1 MEQVLEHLTFKIDDT
16 IDHSFINP
24 VVTFKTSLEVI
35 QRVMNV
41 PMCALKSLLR
51 SNGYNDSDDE
61 TSLCIDEERLDMFSE
76 AYARKMKSY
85 FTRSLQNIASLPRKE
100 RSDFDDFVKLFKR
113 LHVIEPKKWNTD
125 IDVDRLK
132 EAFVEKVK
140 EETEKQYSSKESF
153 ITKILDLFDC
163 LYGKSTNAKSEEKHI
178 DISEVVCNLF
188 SKEVDSDLFKEGILE
203 RRLEEEQ
210 EVLGNIVNSE
220 YYIAKHIE
228 DKPVWC
234 GFDLIK
240 RFISTARYYIYS
252 TGDDEESHSADFKFM
267 GDGISLTN
275 STGLRLCS

>member
-1 MEQVLEHLTFKIDDT
+1 MGKKLEHLTFKIDDT
-16 IDHSFINP
+16 IDHSYTYS
-24 VVTFKTSLEVI
+24 VVTFRTSLEVI

-61 TSLCIDEERLDMFSE
+61 AGLCIDEERLDMFSE

-100 RSDFDDFVKLFKR
+100 RSDFDRFVELFKKQG
-113 LHVIEPKKWNTD
+113 VSEPKKWDTD

-132 EAFVEKVK
+132 EAFLERVK
-140 EETEKQYSSKESF
+140 EETEKQYNSKGSF
-153 ITKILDLFDC
+153 IAGVFELLKRVCCIEGNTK
-163 LYGKSTNAKSEEKHI
+163 TEEKHI
-178 DISEVVCNLF
+178 DISEVVHNLLP
-188 SKEVDSDLFKEGILE
+188 KEVDLDSLKEGLQE

-210 EVLGNIVNSE
+210 EVLGSIVNSE

-234 GFDLIK
+234 GFDLIR

-252 TGDDEESHSADFKFM
+252 SGYGE
-267 GDGISLTN
+267 G
-275 STGLRLCS
+275 

>member
-1 MEQVLEHLTFKIDDT
+1 MGKELEHLIYKTGDSICD
-16 IDHSFINP
+16 SFICP

-61 TSLCIDEERLDMFSE
+61 AGLCIDEERLDMFSE

-100 RSDFDDFVKLFKR
+100 RSDFDKFVELFKKQG
-113 LHVIEPKKWNTD
+113 VSEPKKWDTD

-132 EAFVEKVK
+132 KAFVERVK
-140 EETEKQYSSKESF
+140 EETEKQYNSKGAF
-153 ITKILDLFDC
+153 ITRSVELFEHLC
-163 LYGKSTNAKSEEKHI
+163 QLGCICSIRTNTKTEKKHI
-178 DISEVVCNLF
+178 DTSKDICNLLP
-188 SKEVDSDLFKEGILE
+188 KEGDLDSLKEGIQE

-210 EVLGNIVNSE
+210 EVLGSIVNSE

-228 DKPVWC
+228 DKPIWC
-234 GFDLIK
+234 GFDLIR

-252 TGDDEESHSADFKFM
+252 TGDDEDA
-267 GDGISLTN
+267 IILV
-275 STGLRLCS
+275 

>member
-1 MEQVLEHLTFKIDDT
+1 MDRNLVHLEYETDCQIDYSNSYT
-16 IDHSFINP
+16 L
-24 VVTFKTSLEVI
+24 VTFRTSLEVI

-61 TSLCIDEERLDMFSE
+61 AGLCIDEERLDMFSE

-100 RSDFDDFVKLFKR
+100 RSDFDRFVELFKKQG
-113 LHVIEPKKWNTD
+113 VSEPKKWDAD

-132 EAFVEKVK
+132 KAFVERVK
-140 EETEKQYSSKESF
+140 EETEKQYNSKGAF
-153 ITKILDLFDC
+153 IAGVFELLKRVCCIEGNTKTE
-163 LYGKSTNAKSEEKHI
+163 KKHI
-178 DISEVVCNLF
+178 DT
-188 SKEVDSDLFKEGILE
+188 SKDIRDLLPKKVDLDSFKEGIQE
-203 RRLEEEQ
+203 RRLKEEQ
-210 EVLGNIVNSE
+210 EVLGSIVNSE

-234 GFDLIK
+234 GFDLIR

-252 TGDDEESHSADFKFM
+252 SGYGE
-267 GDGISLTN
+267 G
-275 STGLRLCS
+275 

>member
-1 MEQVLEHLTFKIDDT
+1 MKQKLEHLTFKIDDT
-16 IDHSFINP
+16 IDHSYTYS
-24 VVTFKTSLEVI
+24 VVTFRTSLEVI

-61 TSLCIDEERLDMFSE
+61 AGLCIDEERLDMFSE

-100 RSDFDDFVKLFKR
+100 RSDFDRFVELFKKQG
-113 LHVIEPKKWNTD
+113 VSEPKKWDTD

-132 EAFVEKVK
+132 KAFVERVK
-140 EETEKQYSSKESF
+140 EETEKQYNSKGSF
-153 ITKILDLFDC
+153 IAGVFELLKRVCSIMSDTK
-163 LYGKSTNAKSEEKHI
+163 TEEKHI
-178 DISEVVCNLF
+178 DTSEDICNLF
-188 SKEVDSDLFKEGILE
+188 PKEVDLDSFKESILE
-203 RRLEEEQ
+203 RRLEGEQ
-210 EVLGNIVNSE
+210 EVLGSIVNSE

-234 GFDLIK
+234 GFELIR

-252 TGDDEESHSADFKFM
+252 TGDDEDSHSADIKFL
-267 GDGISLTN
+267 IENYCLI

>member
-100 RSDFDDFVKLFKR
+100 RSDFDRFVELFKKQG
-113 LHVIEPKKWNTD
+113 VSGPKKWDAD

-132 EAFVEKVK
+132 KAFVERVK
-140 EETEKQYSSKESF
+140 EEAFSSKKAFVTRSVDLSERVCC
-153 ITKILDLFDC
+153 IKGNTK
-163 LYGKSTNAKSEEKHI
+163 TEEKHI
-178 DISEVVCNLF
+178 DVSEVVRNLLP
-188 SKEVDSDLFKEGILE
+188 KKVDLDLFKEGILE

-267 GDGISLTN
+267 GDGIFLTN

>member
-1 MEQVLEHLTFKIDDT
+1 MDRNLVHLEYETDCQIDYSNSYT
-16 IDHSFINP
+16 L
-24 VVTFKTSLEVI
+24 VTFKTSLEVI

-51 SNGYNDSDDE
+51 SNGYNDSDVQ
-61 TSLCIDEERLDMFSE
+61 TGLCIDEERLDMFSE

-100 RSDFDDFVKLFKR
+100 RSDFDRFLKLFKKQG
-113 LHVIEPKKWNTD
+113 VSEPKKWDTD

-132 EAFVEKVK
+132 KAFVERVK
-140 EETEKQYSSKESF
+140 EETEKQYNSKGSF
-153 ITKILDLFDC
+153 IAGVFELLKRVCCIKGNTKI
-163 LYGKSTNAKSEEKHI
+163 GEKHI
-178 DISEVVCNLF
+178 DISEVVRNLLP
-188 SKEVDSDLFKEGILE
+188 KEVDLDSFKEGIQE

-210 EVLGNIVNSE
+210 EVLESIVNSE

-234 GFDLIK
+234 GFELIR

-252 TGDDEESHSADFKFM
+252 TGDDEDSHSADIKFL
-267 GDGISLTN
+267 IENYCLI